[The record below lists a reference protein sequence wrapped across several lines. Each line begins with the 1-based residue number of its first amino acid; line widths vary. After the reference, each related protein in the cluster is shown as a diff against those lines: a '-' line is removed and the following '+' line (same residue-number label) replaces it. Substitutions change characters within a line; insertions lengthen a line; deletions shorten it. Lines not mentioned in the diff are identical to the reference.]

1 MITTLMTQFADLDL
15 ALQQSRTGG
24 TLDYNELA
32 RQCHPAVLR
41 FAASILNDPDD
52 AEDAA
57 QEALIAALAALDG
70 YRGEASFRTWL
81 YAITLNVC
89 RKQMRKRKARGVLLN
104 AIEAVTRGITGN
116 HTPEEAAAQ
125 SEMQRELWAAVD
137 ALDEKHRIPIVLRYA
152 HDLPIGEIAEVMG
165 LNEGTVH
172 SRLYYARESLQA
184 SLSQAS
190 RPRRRREVR

>member
-1 MITTLMTQFADLDL
+1 MTYPADLDL

-41 FAASILNDPDD
+41 FAVSILNDPDD

-57 QEALIAALAALDG
+57 QEALIAAFAALDS

-81 YAITLNVC
+81 YTITLNVC
-89 RKQMRKRKARGVLLN
+89 RKQMRKRKTRGALLN
-104 AIEAVTRGITGN
+104 AIESVTRAVTGT
-116 HTPEEAAAQ
+116 HSPEEAAAQ

-137 ALDEKHRIPIVLRYA
+137 ALDEKHRIPIILRYA
-152 HDLPIGEIAEVMG
+152 HDLPIAEIAELMG

-190 RPRRRREVR
+190 RPRGRGEVL